1 MKSDDYLNISEI
13 VKTYTGMS
21 LIYPDALKNKTTEE
35 ITKLHEDEQDFKN
48 NIYGISDEQLE
59 SGYKLQEELIKCC
72 GLALI
77 DCNKADNTYYLHR
90 KQITSFFNDSEWDCP
105 KKFKISNH
113 EDDNKQP
120 EPQKGSEVDFKKE
133 YSKGSDFE
141 KQNELYNPLDIGIA
155 VDIVRKK
162 IYVSGHKSP
171 YKWNEI
177 FGTNNNHWKVID
189 KLAKNKGVV
198 SEDNWK
204 DVFHDL
210 TYSAIQGHVTRAGK
224 VLQDK
229 LNLNKNPL
237 SAGVKSC
244 SSKFKSFKI
253 DRNINHD
260 AMNKV
265 NPNQDAY
272 ILDWLKD
279 NNIE

>member
-133 YSKGSDFE
+133 YSKGSDLE
-141 KQNELYNPLDIGIA
+141 KQVELYDCLDIDIV
-155 VDIVRKK
+155 VDIHRKK
-162 IYVSGHKSP
+162 IHVSGDDKSP
-171 YKWNEI
+171 YNWNEI
-177 FGTNNNHWKVID
+177 FGTKCPSIMSKCTQSIPADSAALISRFRLPKSEFRIEAAIFEVICH
-189 KLAKNKGVV
+189 L
-198 SEDNWK
+198 
-204 DVFHDL
+204 L
-210 TYSAIQGHVTRAGK
+210 
-224 VLQDK
+224 
-229 LNLNKNPL
+229 
-237 SAGVKSC
+237 
-244 SSKFKSFKI
+244 
-253 DRNINHD
+253 
-260 AMNKV
+260 
-265 NPNQDAY
+265 
-272 ILDWLKD
+272 
-279 NNIE
+279 IE